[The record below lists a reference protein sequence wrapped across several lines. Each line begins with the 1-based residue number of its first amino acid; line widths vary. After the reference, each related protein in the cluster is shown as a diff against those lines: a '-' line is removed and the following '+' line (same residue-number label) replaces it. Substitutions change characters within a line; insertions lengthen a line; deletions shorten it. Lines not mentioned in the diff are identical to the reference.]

1 MTMEHR
7 LALRNL
13 LRNRRRSVLTALI
26 VVATVALM
34 TIFQGLSEGGHKAMI
49 DVGVRM
55 GLGHLLVSE
64 RGYADNPGLDR
75 LVANGEDLAA
85 RLRAKLP
92 QASHAVPRLRL
103 NAMAQSGGNTVA
115 VTASGVV
122 PGLETQVSGI
132 ADHKAIVQGE
142 PLGASAAS
150 TPAGQLP
157 PVVIGSR
164 LARALGVGL
173 DDRVTLTVKP
183 ATGQDFAR
191 AAFRVAGIFHT
202 GMVELD
208 AFWVE
213 LPLAQAQRLARA
225 GHGVSE
231 IALYLHDQS
240 GLDAALDTA
249 AAALRVLL
257 PVEAKGQSLQV
268 RRWSEAAPEL
278 YSAVMLD
285 AAGMYLLM
293 VIVMIV
299 VAAGILNTIVM
310 SVMKRAREFSVMLAL
325 GASPLLVTRV
335 VLREALYLAALSVAL
350 GLALGYG
357 AHLHF
362 ATEGLNFR
370 EIFGTS
376 LEAGG
381 VLLPDRFYSYL
392 QPKKLFTG
400 AGFVFLL
407 TVVVTVYPAYRAG
420 RLSPLQSSQ
429 HG

>member
-1 MTMEHR
+1 MTLEHR
-7 LALRNL
+7 LAMRNL
-13 LRNRRRSVLTALI
+13 LRNRRRSALTALI
-26 VVATVALM
+26 IVATVALM
-34 TIFQGLSEGGHKAMI
+34 TVFQGLSDGGHRAMI

-55 GLGHLLVSE
+55 GLGHLIVSQ

-75 LVANGEDLAA
+75 LIGKGEALSGQLQAA
-85 RLRAKLP
+85 LP
-92 QASHAVPRLRL
+92 MASHVVPRLRL
-103 NAMAQSGGNTVA
+103 NAMAQAGGNTVA

-122 PGLETQVSGI
+122 PRLESQVSGI
-132 ADHKAIVQGE
+132 ADRKAILTGE
-142 PLGASAAS
+142 PLAQDDAGAQ
-150 TPAGQLP
+150 GGKLP
-157 PVVIGSR
+157 PIVIGSR
-164 LARALGVGL
+164 LARSLAVGL
-173 DDRVTLTVKP
+173 GDRLTLTVKP
-183 ATGQDFAR
+183 ATGSDFAR

-213 LPLAQAQRLARA
+213 LPLAEAQRLART
-225 GHGVSE
+225 GDEVSE
-231 IALYLHDQS
+231 IALYLHDES
-240 GLDAALDTA
+240 ALDAA
-249 AAALRVLL
+249 AAALRQVLRDQ
-257 PVEAKGQSLQV
+257 PLQV

-293 VIVMIV
+293 VIVFIV

-325 GASPLLVTRV
+325 GAQPALVTRV
-335 VLREALYLAALSVAL
+335 VLREALYLAAFSVAL
-350 GLALGYG
+350 GLAIGYS

-381 VLLPDRFYSYL
+381 VLLPDRFYSSL
-392 QPKKLFTG
+392 QPDKLLFG

-407 TVVVTVYPAYRAG
+407 TVVVTVYPAIKAG
-420 RLSPLQSSQ
+420 RLSPLQASQ

>member
-1 MTMEHR
+1 M
-7 LALRNL
+7 RNL

-34 TIFQGLSEGGHKAMI
+34 TVFQGLSEGGHRAMI

-55 GLGHLLVSE
+55 GLGHMIVTA

-75 LVANGEDLAA
+75 LVADGEALAQRIQA
-85 RLRAKLP
+85 GLP
-92 QASHAVPRLRL
+92 QATHVVPRLRL

-122 PGLETQVSGI
+122 PGLEAEVSGI
-132 ADHKAIVQGE
+132 ADRKAVFEGE
-142 PLGASAAS
+142 PLMPPAAA

-157 PVVIGSR
+157 PIVIGSR
-164 LARALGVGL
+164 LARALAVGL
-173 DDRVTLTVKP
+173 GDRLTLTVKP
-183 ATGQDFAR
+183 ALGSDFSR

-213 LPLAQAQRLARA
+213 LPLHEAQRLART
-225 GHGVSE
+225 GGVSE
-231 IALYLHDQS
+231 IAVYLRDES
-240 GLDAALDTA
+240 ELAPAAVSLRGKLE
-249 AAALRVLL
+249 AL
-257 PVEAKGQSLQV
+257 AQGQPLQV
-268 RRWSEAAPEL
+268 RSWSEAAPEL

-293 VIVMIV
+293 VIVFIV

-325 GASPLLVTRV
+325 GASPMLVTRV
-335 VLREALYLAALSVAL
+335 VLREALYLAAASVAL
-350 GLALGYG
+350 GLALGYA

-381 VLLPDRFYSYL
+381 VMLPDRFRSYL
-392 QPKKLFTG
+392 QPGKLFAG

-407 TVVVTVYPAYRAG
+407 TVVVTVFPAFRAG
-420 RLSPLQSSQ
+420 RLSPLQASQ